1 MMIRN
6 KYLFAI
12 FASVLFLVGC
22 STSKKGFDGMTSAEI
37 KIAEKII
44 DAATQ
49 MEIGNFEQAE
59 KLYQEIL
66 SVQADNSLAYYQLAS
81 LNFQQ
86 RNIDR
91 AIEYNLKAISFDK
104 KNHWYREQLAEIYM
118 QTNRLPEAIEQYEIL
133 IKQNPKIE
141 AYYQQIALMYYQNDE
156 LDKVIGTINRMEKQF
171 GFNENMGKA
180 RYGIYNAMN
189 QKDKAEKEMKNLSEE
204 YPQNVEYLSVLAQI
218 AVEKGKKDE
227 ALRYFTTIETIAPN
241 DENNTIALIE
251 YYHKENKI
259 DSLETYISR
268 LCLNKD
274 VNFSTKNMV
283 MLSIYGDK
291 VDTDMQYFLYYFYHL
306 EQMRDLHAEEET
318 LWQNLGIAYIR
329 TQNMEGALVAF
340 KKSIELGIDDYPT
353 FESLLFVQNSL
364 EPADS
369 ILATANKVIELYPE
383 KAVPYLFKGISLMEK
398 SDYIGAIL
406 SFEQGVKR
414 ENNNQALK
422 EDFYF
427 NIATSY
433 YGIGDKEN
441 AYKNYECVLKI
452 NPNNVYALN
461 NYAYYLC
468 LEEKDLNKA
477 ETMARKAYEMEPNNI
492 TFADTYACVL
502 LSKGESKQALKILEK
517 FLDSYDEWSDTVKE
531 HYEDIKDEAE
541 E

>member
-1 MMIRN
+1 MIAKSR
-6 KYLFAI
+6 YFIAVFAI
-12 FASVLFLVGC
+12 IFLLSAC
-22 STSKKGFDGMTSAEI
+22 SANKKEYSGLTSEQV
-37 KIAEKII
+37 KIAEMII

-49 MEIGNFEQAE
+49 IEIGNLEQAE
-59 KLYQEIL
+59 KIYEEIL
-66 SVQADNSLAYYQLAS
+66 SVNADNSLAYYQLAS

-91 AIEYNLKAISFDK
+91 AIEYNQKAISLDK

-133 IKQNPKIE
+133 IKQNPEIE

-156 LDKVIGTINRMEKQF
+156 LDKVIGIINRMEKQF

-180 RYGIYNAMN
+180 KYGIYNAMN
-189 QKDKAEKEMKNLSEE
+189 QKDKAEKEIKNLSEQ
-204 YPQNVEYLSVLAQI
+204 YPQNIEYLSVLAQI
-218 AVEKGKKDE
+218 AVENEKKDE
-227 ALRYFTTIETIAPN
+227 ALKYFKTIETIAPN

-306 EQMRDLHAEEET
+306 EQMRDLHAEEAP

-364 EPADS
+364 GPADS
-369 ILATANKVIELYPE
+369 ILATANRVIELYPE

-406 SFEQGVKR
+406 SFEQGLKR
-414 ENNNQALK
+414 EDNNQALK

-441 AYKNYECVLKI
+441 AYKNYENVLKI
-452 NPNNVYALN
+452 NPNNVYTLN

-468 LEEKDLNKA
+468 LEEKNLDKA

-502 LSKGESKQALKILEK
+502 SVKGNAKQALKILEK
-517 FLDSYDEWSDTVKE
+517 FLDSYDEWSETIKE
-531 HYEDIKDEAE
+531 HYEDIKDIAE